1 MEVGILKLD
10 PRVREKYPDF
20 VAGYVIVSGVTIEPT
35 VEGLVERK
43 REVFSGLKARYG
55 TLNLLDQAEVKAYRA
70 FFTSMGADPSSYRPA
85 PEYLLRRAL
94 DDRFPS
100 INNLVDVCLLATVE
114 HWVAAGVYDAE
125 KINGDTLTT
134 LAVETEPFELIDG
147 RKLSPKPDEIVLR
160 DDQKLLAAYTLGDAK
175 ATKATQKTSN
185 ALIVLW
191 NAPGIGR
198 ERVEAAVNALAT
210 YTRKYCGGHVER
222 SEIL

>member
-1 MEVGILKLD
+1 MKLD

-20 VAGYVIVSGVTIEPT
+20 IAGYILVSGVTIEPT

-43 REVFSGLKARYG
+43 REVFSDLKARYG
-55 TLNLLDQAEVKAYRA
+55 ALNVLDLAEAKAYRA
-70 FFTSMGADPSSYRPA
+70 FFKAMGADLSSYRPA

-94 DDRFPS
+94 DDRFPT
-100 INNLVDVCLLATVE
+100 INNLVDVCLLTTVE

-125 KINGDTLTT
+125 KIKGDTLTT
-134 LAVETEPFELIDG
+134 LAVETKPFELIDG
-147 RKLSPKPDEIVLR
+147 RKLSPKPDEIILR
-160 DDQKLLAAYTLGDAK
+160 DDQKLLASYTLGDAK
-175 ATKATQKTSN
+175 GAMVSPKTSN
-185 ALIVLW
+185 VLVVLW

>member
-1 MEVGILKLD
+1 MKLD

-20 VAGYVIVSGVTIEPT
+20 VVGYVLVSGVTIEPT

-43 REVFSGLKARYG
+43 REVFSDLKTRYG
-55 TLNLLDQAEVKAYRA
+55 ALDVLDLAEVKAYRA
-70 FFTSMGADPSSYRPA
+70 FFNAMGADSSSYRPA

-100 INNLVDVCLLATVE
+100 INNLVDACLLATVE

-125 KINGDTLTT
+125 KIKGDALTT
-134 LAVETEPFELIDG
+134 LAVEPKPFQLIDG
-147 RKLSPKPDEIVLR
+147 RKLSPKPDEVVLR
-160 DDQKLLAAYTLGDAK
+160 DDQNILAAYTLGDAK
-175 ATKATQKTSN
+175 AAMVTQKTSN
-185 ALIVLW
+185 ALVVLW

-198 ERVEAAVNALAT
+198 ERVETAVNTLAT

-222 SEIL
+222 SEII

>member
-1 MEVGILKLD
+1 MKLD

-20 VAGYVIVSGVTIEPT
+20 VVGYVLVSGVTIEPT

-43 REVFSGLKARYG
+43 REVFSDLKAHYG
-55 TLNLLDQAEVKAYRA
+55 ALNVQDLAEVKAYRA
-70 FFTSMGADPSSYRPA
+70 FFKTMGADPSSYRPA

-94 DDRFPS
+94 DNRLPA
-100 INNLVDVCLLATVE
+100 INNLVDVCLLTAVE

-125 KINGDTLTT
+125 KIKGDALTT

-147 RKLSPKPDEIVLR
+147 RKLSPKPDEVVLR
-160 DDQKLLAAYTLGDAK
+160 DDKKLLAAYTLGDAK
-175 ATKATQKTSN
+175 AAMLTQKTSN
-185 ALIVLW
+185 VLIVIW